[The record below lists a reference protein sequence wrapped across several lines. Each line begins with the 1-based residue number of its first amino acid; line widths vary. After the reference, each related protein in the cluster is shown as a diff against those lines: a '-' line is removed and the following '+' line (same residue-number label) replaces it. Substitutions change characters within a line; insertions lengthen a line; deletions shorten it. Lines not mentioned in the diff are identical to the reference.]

1 MPMLEEGTI
10 DVTRDENCQS
20 QITISASNDKLF
32 NYIYH
37 KFTHIA
43 PDISEKRTAKTT
55 TLVSFDK
62 ICVENGGLKKLADS
76 IAQDR
81 DNTDISEAVRVEAVK
96 KLYEFKLTP

>member
-10 DVTRDENCQS
+10 DVTRHENCQS

-32 NYIYH
+32 NYVYH
-37 KFTHIA
+37 KFTRIA
-43 PDISEKRTAKTT
+43 PDISEKHTAKTT

-62 ICVENGGLKKLADS
+62 IYAENGDLKKLADLV
-76 IAQDR
+76 AQDR
-81 DNTDISEAVRVEAVK
+81 DNADISEAVRVDTVK